1 MAVDDQIR
9 LIVNADDFG
18 ISRSANSAIRKAHL
32 EGILTSASLMVNGDR
47 VDEAVAIAKA
57 NPLLGVGVHL
67 TLVSGTSTLKP
78 SEIIGVVNQKFE
90 FDQSPV
96 RAGIR
101 YYFSRSLHHYIR
113 QEINAQIRLFKTYD
127 LPIDHL
133 NGHLNFHLHP
143 TVFEFIKRDVGEL
156 GVRAVRMTRDPLFQ
170 NLGLAGGRYFYR
182 LSHAL
187 IFNILSAR
195 SRKPLE
201 RRGFFCTDATYGLLQ
216 SGHITERYLL
226 KLLAK
231 LKPGTYEL
239 YAHPDE
245 GKHRHEL
252 EALTSPKVKK
262 LIRDRGIILCRYSDF
277 END

>member
-1 MAVDDQIR
+1 MAADKEIR

-18 ISRSANSAIRKAHL
+18 KSSSANSAIQRAHR
-32 EGILTSASLMVNGDR
+32 EGILTSASLMVSADR
-47 VDEAVAIAKA
+47 ADQAAQIARE
-57 NPLLGVGVHL
+57 NPLLGVGIHL
-67 TLVSGTSTLKP
+67 TLVCGTSTLKP

-101 YYFSRSLHHYIR
+101 YYFSKSLHHYIR

-143 TVFEFIKRDVGEL
+143 TVFEFIKRGVYEL
-156 GVRAVRMTRDPLFQ
+156 GVRSVRLTRDPLLL
-170 NLGLAGGRYFYR
+170 NLSIAGGNYLYR

-187 IFNILSAR
+187 IFNLLAAR
-195 SRKPLE
+195 SRKSLD
-201 RRGFFCTDATYGLLQ
+201 RNRLIYADATFGLLQ
-216 SGHITERYLL
+216 SGRLNERYLL
-226 KLLAK
+226 KLLAR

-245 GKHRHEL
+245 HEHRHEL
-252 EALTSPKVKK
+252 EALTSPKVKN
-262 LIRDRGIILCRYSDF
+262 LIRERGIILCRYSDF
-277 END
+277 EYD